1 MIKLIKENFYRVW
14 YNPYGLDRDEE
25 DFMEVTAETEEE
37 ARRRVRSEGYV
48 TSVEEIDQLTDT
60 YNESKTRSKR
70 NRLTEKSNFDD
81 TQKAI
86 DYYYPKWYYDD
97 MSVNDI
103 YDSLEKLGHSQDFI
117 DAVIDGITDRYE
129 NEEDYELDESKM
141 IHGRNK
147 RLKEQVE
154 DFEDTKDIVLVKSWL
169 DDNGFDYE
177 YIKSNQSA
185 SWFNINGQK
194 RRIPRLDPKKNKVYS
209 YMNNIRSLIESN
221 VVGMGGGYPNVYLPK
236 AAKEY
241 LKRKGFQEV
250 NTEIGP
256 CFYMQFTG
264 NDYWEIYIDE
274 QYGGIYVVEE
284 GYDLKPTDDIAT
296 IDDHDYKDDIDAVIN
311 LGNCLAN
318 GNDFN
323 SCLDV
328 FFGNNSYTEDVDRKK
343 NYFKED
349 SDLYHNARKAVYD
362 FFSKKCWDTNIPE
375 VANYA
380 EGVIELLELDP
391 EFATG
396 EYTMRDW
403 YKDTQ
408 IGYPEDIEW
417 LDSTAY

>member
-117 DAVIDGITDRYE
+117 DSVIDGITERYE
-129 NEEDYELDESKM
+129 DEEDYELDESKM

-256 CFYMQFTG
+256 CFYMRFTG
-264 NDYWEIYIDE
+264 NDVWEIYIDE
-274 QYGGIYVVEE
+274 QYGGIYVVQE
-284 GYDLKPTDDIAT
+284 GYELRPTDDIAT

-349 SDLYHNARKAVYD
+349 TDLYHNARKAVYD

-396 EYTMRDW
+396 EYTMKDW
-403 YKDTQ
+403 YKGTQ
-408 IGYPEDIEW
+408 INYPEDIEW